1 MMRSTSNPVFRTISR
16 SETYTSSDVATY
28 GGMIIKT
35 LFLLLIAVG
44 AGFLSIHVYSCRN
57 VIFECYL
64 VAMIVGFISV
74 IIASRS
80 VRLAMPFSILYS
92 LAEGVLLG
100 IITAIFESIIPGIAF
115 TAIMGTLVIFF
126 VMLFLYASRTI
137 RVTNRFR
144 RIMFSVMLGLL
155 VFFIIFG
162 ILSLFGGTMMT
173 NIMLNP
179 QIALGVGAIMIIIGA
194 LMLTLDFERAE
205 SIVES
210 GADKRYEWIVSLGL
224 MVTIVWIYIEILR
237 FVAILTMSRDR

>member
-1 MMRSTSNPVFRTISR
+1 MRSTSNPVFRTISR

-44 AGFLSIHVYSCRN
+44 AGFLSIMYIPVETLYSML
-57 VIFECYL
+57 F

-210 GADKRYEWIVSLGL
+210 GADKRYEWVVSLGL
-224 MVTIVWIYIEILR
+224 LVTIVWIYIEILR
-237 FVAILTMSRDR
+237 FVAILTMSRNR

>member
-1 MMRSTSNPVFRTISR
+1 MRSTSNPVFRTISR

-28 GGMIIKT
+28 GGMITKT

-44 AGFLSIHVYSCRN
+44 AGFLSIMYIPVETLYSML
-57 VIFECYL
+57 F

>member
-1 MMRSTSNPVFRTISR
+1 MRSTSNPVFRTISR

-28 GGMIIKT
+28 GGMITKT

-44 AGFLSIHVYSCRN
+44 AGFLSIMYIPVETLYTML
-57 VIFECYL
+57 FG
-64 VAMIVGFISV
+64 AMIVGFISV

-137 RVTNRFR
+137 RVTDRFR

-210 GADKRYEWIVSLGL
+210 GADKRYEWVVSLGL
-224 MVTIVWIYIEILR
+224 LVTIVWIYIEILR

>member
-44 AGFLSIHVYSCRN
+44 AGFLSIMYIPVETLYSML
-57 VIFECYL
+57 F

>member
-1 MMRSTSNPVFRTISR
+1 MRSTSNPVFRTISR

-28 GGMIIKT
+28 GGMITKT

-44 AGFLSIHVYSCRN
+44 AGFLSIMYIPVETLYTML
-57 VIFECYL
+57 FG
-64 VAMIVGFISV
+64 AMIVGFISV

-137 RVTNRFR
+137 RVTDRFR

-210 GADKRYEWIVSLGL
+210 GADKRYEWVVSLGL
-224 MVTIVWIYIEILR
+224 LVTIVWIYIEILR
-237 FVAILTMSRDR
+237 FIAILTMSRNR

>member
-35 LFLLLIAVG
+35 LFLLLVAVG
-44 AGFLSIHVYSCRN
+44 AGFLSIMYIPVETLYTML
-57 VIFECYL
+57 FG
-64 VAMIVGFISV
+64 AMIVGFISV

>member
-1 MMRSTSNPVFRTISR
+1 MRSTSNPVFRSISR

-28 GGMIIKT
+28 GGMITKT

-44 AGFLSIHVYSCRN
+44 AGFLSIMYIPVETLYTML
-57 VIFECYL
+57 FG
-64 VAMIVGFISV
+64 AMIVGFISV

-137 RVTNRFR
+137 RVTDRFR

-210 GADKRYEWIVSLGL
+210 GADKRYEWVVSLGL
-224 MVTIVWIYIEILR
+224 LVTIVWIYIEILR

>member
-1 MMRSTSNPVFRTISR
+1 MRSTSNPVFRTISR

-28 GGMIIKT
+28 GGMITKT

-44 AGFLSIHVYSCRN
+44 AGFLSIMYIPVETLYTML
-57 VIFECYL
+57 FG
-64 VAMIVGFISV
+64 AMIVGFISV

-210 GADKRYEWIVSLGL
+210 GADKRYEWVVSLGL
-224 MVTIVWIYIEILR
+224 LVTIVWIYIEILR

>member
-1 MMRSTSNPVFRTISR
+1 MRSTSNPVFRTISR

-28 GGMIIKT
+28 GGMITKT

-44 AGFLSIHVYSCRN
+44 AGFLSIMYIPVETLYTML
-57 VIFECYL
+57 FG
-64 VAMIVGFISV
+64 AMIVGFISV

-137 RVTNRFR
+137 RVTDRFR

-162 ILSLFGGTMMT
+162 ILSLFGGPIMT

-210 GADKRYEWIVSLGL
+210 GADKRYEWVVSLGL
-224 MVTIVWIYIEILR
+224 LVTIVWIYIEILR

>member
-1 MMRSTSNPVFRTISR
+1 
-16 SETYTSSDVATY
+16 
-28 GGMIIKT
+28 
-35 LFLLLIAVG
+35 
-44 AGFLSIHVYSCRN
+44 
-57 VIFECYL
+57 
-64 VAMIVGFISV
+64 
-74 IIASRS
+74 
-80 VRLAMPFSILYS
+80 
-92 LAEGVLLG
+92 
-100 IITAIFESIIPGIAF
+100 
-115 TAIMGTLVIFF
+115 
-126 VMLFLYASRTI
+126 
-137 RVTNRFR
+137 
-144 RIMFSVMLGLL
+144 MFSVMLGLL

>member
-1 MMRSTSNPVFRTISR
+1 MRSTSNPVFRTISR

-28 GGMIIKT
+28 GGMITKT

-44 AGFLSIHVYSCRN
+44 AGFLSIMYIPVETLYSML
-57 VIFECYL
+57 F

-210 GADKRYEWIVSLGL
+210 GADKRYEWVVSLGL
-224 MVTIVWIYIEILR
+224 LVTIVWIYIEILR
-237 FVAILTMSRDR
+237 FVAILTMSRNR

>member
-1 MMRSTSNPVFRTISR
+1 MRSTSNPVFRTISR

-28 GGMIIKT
+28 GGMITKT

-44 AGFLSIHVYSCRN
+44 AGFLSIMYIPVETLYTML
-57 VIFECYL
+57 FG
-64 VAMIVGFISV
+64 AMIVGFISV

>member
-1 MMRSTSNPVFRTISR
+1 MRSTSNPVFRTISR

-44 AGFLSIHVYSCRN
+44 AGFLSIMYIPVETLYTML
-57 VIFECYL
+57 FG
-64 VAMIVGFISV
+64 AMIVGFISV

>member
-1 MMRSTSNPVFRTISR
+1 MRSTSNPVFRTISR

-28 GGMIIKT
+28 GGMITKT

-44 AGFLSIHVYSCRN
+44 AGFLSIMYIPVETLYTML
-57 VIFECYL
+57 F

-137 RVTNRFR
+137 RVTDRFR

-210 GADKRYEWIVSLGL
+210 GADKRYEWVVSLGL
-224 MVTIVWIYIEILR
+224 LVTIVWIYIEILR

>member
-44 AGFLSIHVYSCRN
+44 AGFLSIMYIPVETLYTML
-57 VIFECYL
+57 FG
-64 VAMIVGFISV
+64 AMIVGFISV

>member
-28 GGMIIKT
+28 GGMITKT

-44 AGFLSIHVYSCRN
+44 AGFLSIMYIPVETLYTML
-57 VIFECYL
+57 FG
-64 VAMIVGFISV
+64 AMIVGFISV

>member
-1 MMRSTSNPVFRTISR
+1 MRSTSNPVFRTISR

-35 LFLLLIAVG
+35 LFLLLVAVG
-44 AGFLSIHVYSCRN
+44 AGFLSIMYIPVETLYTML
-57 VIFECYL
+57 FG
-64 VAMIVGFISV
+64 AMIVGFISV

-137 RVTNRFR
+137 RVTDRFR

>member
-1 MMRSTSNPVFRTISR
+1 MRSTSNPVFRTISR

-44 AGFLSIHVYSCRN
+44 AGFLSIMYIPVETLYSML
-57 VIFECYL
+57 F

>member
-28 GGMIIKT
+28 GGMITKT

-44 AGFLSIHVYSCRN
+44 AGFLSIMYIPVETLYSML
-57 VIFECYL
+57 F

>member
-1 MMRSTSNPVFRTISR
+1 MRETSNPVFRSISR
-16 SETYTSSDVATY
+16 SETYTSADVATY
-28 GGMIIKT
+28 GGIIIKT
-35 LFLLLIAVG
+35 LFLLLTAVG
-44 AGFLSIHVYSCRN
+44 VGFLSIMYVPVETLYSM
-57 VIFECYL
+57 L
-64 VAMIVGFISV
+64 MVAMVVGFISV

-80 VRLAMPFSILYS
+80 IRLAMPFSILYS
-92 LAEGVLLG
+92 LAEGLLLG
-100 IITAIFESIIPGIAF
+100 IITAIFESIIPGIAL

-155 VFFIIFG
+155 VFFILFG

-173 NIMLNP
+173 NIMMNP
-179 QIALGVGAIMIIIGA
+179 IIALGVGAIMIIVGA

-205 SIVES
+205 SIVEN
-210 GADKRYEWIVSLGL
+210 GADKRYEWMVSLGL

-237 FVAILTMSRDR
+237 FVAILTMSRNR

>member
-1 MMRSTSNPVFRTISR
+1 MRSTSNPVFRTISR

-28 GGMIIKT
+28 GGMITKT

-44 AGFLSIHVYSCRN
+44 AGFLSIMYIPVETLYTML
-57 VIFECYL
+57 FG
-64 VAMIVGFISV
+64 AMIVGFISV

-137 RVTNRFR
+137 RVTDRFR

-237 FVAILTMSRDR
+237 FVAILTMSRNR

>member
-1 MMRSTSNPVFRTISR
+1 MRSTSNPVFRTISR

-35 LFLLLIAVG
+35 LFLLLVAVG
-44 AGFLSIHVYSCRN
+44 AGFLSIMYIPVETLYTML
-57 VIFECYL
+57 FG
-64 VAMIVGFISV
+64 AMIVGFISV